1 MKIIKNLL
9 LMILIGF
16 GWVIFPYLTHFII
29 KDWLLSIFWGEIAYF
44 IFFLIQTALVGNQ
57 EYRIYK

>member
-29 KDWLLSIFWGEIAYF
+29 EDWLLSIFWGELAYF
-44 IFFLIQTALVGNQ
+44 VFFLIQTAFVGNQ

>member
-1 MKIIKNLL
+1 MT
-9 LMILIGF
+9 LIGF

-29 KDWLLSIFWGEIAYF
+29 EDWLLSIFWGEIVYF
-44 IFFLIQTALVGNQ
+44 VFFLIQTALVGNQ

>member
-9 LMILIGF
+9 LMTLIGF

-29 KDWLLSIFWGEIAYF
+29 EDWLLSIFWGEIVYF
-44 IFFLIQTALVGNQ
+44 VFFLIQTALVGNQ